1 MAKKR
6 KRHDPEWEAIR
17 ERTQRTLEQARA
29 LIAEGE
35 ARIAARRRAEERG
48 RRSG

>member
-6 KRHDPEWEAIR
+6 KRPSPEWEEIAAR
-17 ERTQRTLEQARA
+17 SQRTLEQARA

-35 ARIAARRRAEERG
+35 ARIAARRAAEAREKPAG
-48 RRSG
+48 